1 MDRIK
6 SRDATGGDD
15 AKCEIY
21 CEMECAELKLVWT
34 EEMSEVRQRQ
44 VRFLA
49 RVFRH
54 NPLMYHTIRLLIRL
68 HRPSAPTLQF
78 SQRFISNLGGE
89 PLRYGRV
96 HDSNCML
103 HRNLRPQ

>member
-44 VRFLA
+44 VRF
-49 RVFRH
+49 
-54 NPLMYHTIRLLIRL
+54 
-68 HRPSAPTLQF
+68 
-78 SQRFISNLGGE
+78 
-89 PLRYGRV
+89 
-96 HDSNCML
+96 
-103 HRNLRPQ
+103 

>member
-44 VRFLA
+44 VRFFGA
-49 RVFRH
+49 G
-54 NPLMYHTIRLLIRL
+54 
-68 HRPSAPTLQF
+68 F
-78 SQRFISNLGGE
+78 S
-89 PLRYGRV
+89 P
-96 HDSNCML
+96 
-103 HRNLRPQ
+103 

>member
-34 EEMSEVRQRQ
+34 AELRRCRKSDRDRC
-44 VRFLA
+44 
-49 RVFRH
+49 VFFG
-54 NPLMYHTIRLLIRL
+54 
-68 HRPSAPTLQF
+68 AGF
-78 SQRFISNLGGE
+78 S
-89 PLRYGRV
+89 P
-96 HDSNCML
+96 
-103 HRNLRPQ
+103 

>member
-15 AKCEIY
+15 AKCEID

-44 VRFLA
+44 VRFWRGFFAITHLCI
-49 RVFRH
+49 
-54 NPLMYHTIRLLIRL
+54 T
-68 HRPSAPTLQF
+68 PSDY
-78 SQRFISNLGGE
+78 E
-89 PLRYGRV
+89 
-96 HDSNCML
+96 
-103 HRNLRPQ
+103 